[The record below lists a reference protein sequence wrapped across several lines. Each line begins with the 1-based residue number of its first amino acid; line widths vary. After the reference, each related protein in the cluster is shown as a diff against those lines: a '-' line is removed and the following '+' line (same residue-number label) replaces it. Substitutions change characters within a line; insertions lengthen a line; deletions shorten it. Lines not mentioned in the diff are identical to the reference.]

1 MLKFLFFS
9 LFIFATPPCVI
20 AQQEPVKKI
29 KIGKELAF
37 VKAAF
42 NEADYKVVAFDK
54 FGNINMEAIKS
65 FVIQYIENKKVFQA
79 KIEGNVFPE
88 KTIQFFT
95 KKRKFATKIC
105 LIKIMAQDEEQHQQA
120 LPDLCDIVLF
130 PDCKSNKH

>member
-1 MLKFLFFS
+1 MLKKI
-9 LFIFATPPCVI
+9 LFIILMVQLTTVI
-20 AQQEPVKKI
+20 TAQEKPAQKI
-29 KIGKELAF
+29 RIEKEFSF

-54 FGNINMEAIKS
+54 FGNPHQEAIKS

-79 KIEGNVFPE
+79 KVEGNVFPE

-105 LIKIMAQDEEQHQQA
+105 LIKIIAQDKEEHLQE
-120 LPDLCDIVLF
+120 LPDLCDIVIF
-130 PDCKSNKH
+130 PDCKNNKH